1 MPAVFDEI
9 VILSIFIE
17 SNYTAFHQI
26 IDFMEQN
33 SLVSFLKNTFQFYKT
48 ILLYIRKSFMKNW
61 IFSLLLF
68 VLFSVAFLLQT
79 TSKQDFYTGK
89 ASFTFSYLN
98 KKVYGDR
105 LLSLQQL
112 VAEKQYQTVAQL
124 LKINSSTANKLL
136 EFEAKNVAGSPLH
149 EDYTEQ
155 KYPFYV
161 HIKATKPAVFVGL
174 EKAIT
179 DYLNEQ
185 SFDKNYI
192 RFEQDKLRQKRII
205 FEKDLQRVD
214 SLKKLISV
222 SDLPKY
228 VEAITLVENITNQ
241 ITAIDKQLDQ
251 TSSITVL
258 NSFVAI
264 KTAKNGIIVNLGMKY
279 LIAYF
284 LLTIVLSVTLQLS
297 RNLRND

>member
-1 MPAVFDEI
+1 MK
-9 VILSIFIE
+9 
-17 SNYTAFHQI
+17 
-26 IDFMEQN
+26 QN
-33 SLVSFLKNTFQFYKT
+33 LFVLFLKNTLQFYQT
-48 ILLYIRKSFMKNW
+48 TFEFIRVSLKKNL
-61 IFSLLLF
+61 IFSVVLF
-68 VLFSVAFLLQT
+68 ALFSVVFLLQI
-79 TSKQDFYTGK
+79 SRKQDFYTGK

-124 LKINSSTANKLL
+124 LKTNVSTAENIL

-161 HIKATKPAVFVGL
+161 HVKVLKPSVFVGL
-174 EKAIT
+174 ENAIT
-179 DYLNEQ
+179 TYLNEQ

-192 RFEQDKLRQKRII
+192 RFEQEKLRQKRIL
-205 FEKDLQRVD
+205 FEKDLQRID
-214 SLKKLISV
+214 SIKKLISV

-241 ITAIDKQLDQ
+241 ITAIDKQLNQ

-264 KTAKNGIIVNLGMKY
+264 KTAKNGIIVNLGIKY

-297 RNLRND
+297 RNLNND

>member
-1 MPAVFDEI
+1 
-9 VILSIFIE
+9 
-17 SNYTAFHQI
+17 
-26 IDFMEQN
+26 MEQN
-33 SLVSFLKNTFQFYKT
+33 SFISFLKNTFQFYQTTFKF
-48 ILLYIRKSFMKNW
+48 IRLSLKKNW
-61 IFSLLLF
+61 IFSLLLL
-68 VLFSVAFLLQT
+68 VLFLVSFLVQT
-79 TSKQDFYTGK
+79 TRKQDFYTGK

-112 VAEKQYQTVAQL
+112 VAEKQYQAVAQL
-124 LKINSSTANKLL
+124 LKTNVSTAKNLL

-161 HIKATKPAVFVGL
+161 HVKATKPAVFVDL
-174 EKAIT
+174 EKSIA

-192 RFEQDKLRQKRII
+192 RFEQDKLRQKRIL
-205 FEKDLQRVD
+205 FEKDLQRID
-214 SLKKLISV
+214 SIKKLISV

-241 ITAIDKQLDQ
+241 ITAIDKQLNQ

-264 KTAKNGIIVNLGMKY
+264 KTAKNGIIVNLGIKY

-284 LLTIVLSVTLQLS
+284 LLTIILSVTLQLS
-297 RNLRND
+297 RNLNND

>member
-17 SNYTAFHQI
+17 SNFTAFHQI

-68 VLFSVAFLLQT
+68 VLFSIAFLLQT

-112 VAEKQYQTVAQL
+112 VSEKQYQTVAQL
-124 LKINSSTANKLL
+124 LKINTSTANKLL

-174 EKAIT
+174 EKAIA

-241 ITAIDKQLDQ
+241 ITAIDKQLNQ
-251 TSSITVL
+251 ASSITVL
-258 NSFVAI
+258 NSFVPI
-264 KTAKNGIIVNLGMKY
+264 KTAKNGIIVNLGIKY
-279 LIAYF
+279 LIAFF

>member
-1 MPAVFDEI
+1 MPAVFEEL
-9 VILSIFIE
+9 VILIIFIKCIFTTI
-17 SNYTAFHQI
+17 YQA

-33 SLVSFLKNTFQFYKT
+33 SFVSFLKNTLQFYQTTFEFIRLSVKKN
-48 ILLYIRKSFMKNW
+48 LL
-61 IFSLLLF
+61 FSL
-68 VLFSVAFLLQT
+68 VLFALFSMAFLLQT
-79 TSKQDFYTGK
+79 SSKQDFYTGK

-112 VAEKQYQTVAQL
+112 VSEKQYQTVAQL
-124 LKINSSTANKLL
+124 LKINTSTANKLL

-174 EKAIT
+174 EKAIA

-192 RFEQDKLRQKRII
+192 RFEQDKLRQKRTI

>member
-1 MPAVFDEI
+1 
-9 VILSIFIE
+9 
-17 SNYTAFHQI
+17 
-26 IDFMEQN
+26 
-33 SLVSFLKNTFQFYKT
+33 
-48 ILLYIRKSFMKNW
+48 
-61 IFSLLLF
+61 
-68 VLFSVAFLLQT
+68 
-79 TSKQDFYTGK
+79 
-89 ASFTFSYLN
+89 LN

-112 VAEKQYQTVAQL
+112 VSEKQYQTVAQL
-124 LKINSSTANKLL
+124 LKINTSTANKLL

-174 EKAIT
+174 EKAIA

-241 ITAIDKQLDQ
+241 ITAIDKQLNQ
-251 TSSITVL
+251 ASSITVL
-258 NSFVAI
+258 NSFVPI

>member
-1 MPAVFDEI
+1 
-9 VILSIFIE
+9 
-17 SNYTAFHQI
+17 
-26 IDFMEQN
+26 MEQN
-33 SLVSFLKNTFQFYKT
+33 SFITFLKNTFQFYQT
-48 ILLYIRKSFMKNW
+48 TFDFIRLCLKKYLVFSF
-61 IFSLLLF
+61 ILF
-68 VLFSVAFLLQT
+68 VLFFALLLIQT
-79 TSKQDFYTGK
+79 SSKKDFYTGK

-112 VAEKQYQTVAQL
+112 VAEKQYQTIAQL
-124 LKINSSTANKLL
+124 LKTNVSTAKNLL

-161 HIKATKPAVFVGL
+161 HIKALKPSVFVGL
-174 EKAIT
+174 EKNIAN
-179 DYLNEQ
+179 YLNEQ

-192 RFEQDKLRQKRII
+192 RFEQEKLRQKRIL
-205 FEKDLQRVD
+205 FEKDLQRID
-214 SLKKLISV
+214 SIKKLISV

-241 ITAIDKQLDQ
+241 ITAIDKQLNQ
-251 TSSITVL
+251 TTSITVL

-264 KTAKNGIIVNLGMKY
+264 KTAKDGIIVNLAIKY
-279 LIAYF
+279 LLAYIF
-284 LLTIVLSVTLQLS
+284 LTIFLSVVFQLRS
-297 RNLRND
+297 KLNND

>member
-1 MPAVFDEI
+1 MPAVFEEL
-9 VILSIFIE
+9 VILIIFIKCIFTTI
-17 SNYTAFHQI
+17 YQA

-33 SLVSFLKNTFQFYKT
+33 SFVSFLKNTLQFYQTTFEFIRLSVKKN
-48 ILLYIRKSFMKNW
+48 LL
-61 IFSLLLF
+61 FSL
-68 VLFSVAFLLQT
+68 VLFALFSMAFLLQT
-79 TSKQDFYTGK
+79 SSKQDFYTGK

-105 LLSLQQL
+105 LLSLQEL

-124 LKINSSTANKLL
+124 LKINTSTANKLL

-174 EKAIT
+174 EKAIA

>member
-1 MPAVFDEI
+1 MK
-9 VILSIFIE
+9 
-17 SNYTAFHQI
+17 
-26 IDFMEQN
+26 QN
-33 SLVSFLKNTFQFYKT
+33 LFVLFLKNTLQFYQTTFEFIRLSLKKN
-48 ILLYIRKSFMKNW
+48 LL
-61 IFSLLLF
+61 FSLILF
-68 VLFSVAFLLQT
+68 ALFSVAFLLQIS
-79 TSKQDFYTGK
+79 SKQDFYTGK

-112 VAEKQYQTVAQL
+112 VAEKQYQTIAQL
-124 LKINSSTANKLL
+124 LKTNVSTAKNIL

-161 HIKATKPAVFVGL
+161 HVKALKPSVFVGL
-174 EKAIT
+174 EKNIAN
-179 DYLNEQ
+179 YLNEQ

-192 RFEQDKLRQKRII
+192 RFEQEKLRQKRVL
-205 FEKDLQRVD
+205 FEKDLQRID
-214 SLKKLISV
+214 SIKKLISV

-228 VEAITLVENITNQ
+228 VEAITLVENLTNQ
-241 ITAIDKQLDQ
+241 ITAIDKQLNQ

-264 KTAKNGIIVNLGMKY
+264 KKAKNGIIVNLGIKY

-284 LLTIVLSVTLQLS
+284 FLTIVLSVTLQLS
-297 RNLRND
+297 RNLNND

>member
-1 MPAVFDEI
+1 
-9 VILSIFIE
+9 
-17 SNYTAFHQI
+17 
-26 IDFMEQN
+26 
-33 SLVSFLKNTFQFYKT
+33 
-48 ILLYIRKSFMKNW
+48 
-61 IFSLLLF
+61 
-68 VLFSVAFLLQT
+68 
-79 TSKQDFYTGK
+79 
-89 ASFTFSYLN
+89 
-98 KKVYGDR
+98 
-105 LLSLQQL
+105 
-112 VAEKQYQTVAQL
+112 
-124 LKINSSTANKLL
+124 
-136 EFEAKNVAGSPLH
+136 
-149 EDYTEQ
+149 
-155 KYPFYV
+155 
-161 HIKATKPAVFVGL
+161 L
-174 EKAIT
+174 EKAIA

-185 SFDKNYI
+185 SFDKNHI

-241 ITAIDKQLDQ
+241 ITAIDKQLNQ
-251 TSSITVL
+251 ASSITVL
-258 NSFVAI
+258 NSFVPI

>member
-1 MPAVFDEI
+1 MKQDSFV
-9 VILSIFIE
+9 L
-17 SNYTAFHQI
+17 
-26 IDFMEQN
+26 
-33 SLVSFLKNTFQFYKT
+33 FLKNTLQFYQT
-48 ILLYIRKSFMKNW
+48 TFDFIRLSLKKNW

-79 TSKQDFYTGK
+79 TRKQDFYTGK

-124 LKINSSTANKLL
+124 LKTDVISAKNLL
-136 EFEAKNVAGSPLH
+136 EVEAKNVAGSPLH
-149 EDYTEQ
+149 DDYTEQ

-161 HIKATKPAVFVGL
+161 HVTALKPSVFVGL
-174 EKAIT
+174 ENAIAT
-179 DYLNEQ
+179 YLNEQ

-192 RFEQDKLRQKRII
+192 RFEQEKLRQKRII

-228 VEAITLVENITNQ
+228 VEAITLVENLTNQ
-241 ITAIDKQLDQ
+241 ITAIDKQLNQ

-258 NSFVAI
+258 NSFVPI
-264 KTAKNGIIVNLGMKY
+264 KTAKNGIIVNLGIKY
-279 LIAYF
+279 LIAFF

>member
-1 MPAVFDEI
+1 
-9 VILSIFIE
+9 
-17 SNYTAFHQI
+17 
-26 IDFMEQN
+26 MEQN
-33 SLVSFLKNTFQFYKT
+33 SFVSFLKNTLQFYQTTFEFIRLSLKKN
-48 ILLYIRKSFMKNW
+48 LLI
-61 IFSLLLF
+61 SLVLF
-68 VLFSVAFLLQT
+68 ALFSVSFLLQIS
-79 TSKQDFYTGK
+79 SKQDFYSGK

-112 VAEKQYQTVAQL
+112 VAEKQYQTIAKL
-124 LKINSSTANKLL
+124 LKTNITTVENIL

-161 HIKATKPAVFVGL
+161 HVKALKPSAFVGL
-174 EKAIT
+174 ENSIT
-179 DYLNEQ
+179 TYLNEQ

-192 RFEQDKLRQKRII
+192 RFEQDKLRQKRVL
-205 FEKDLQRVD
+205 FEKDLMRID

-222 SDLPKY
+222 SDLAKY
-228 VEAITLVENITNQ
+228 VEAITLVENLTNQ
-241 ITAIDKQLDQ
+241 ITAIDKQLKQ

-264 KTAKNGIIVNLGMKY
+264 KTAKIGIIVNLAIKY
-279 LIAYF
+279 ALAYI
-284 LLTIVLSVTLQLS
+284 LLTIVLSVGLQLS
-297 RNLRND
+297 RNLNND